1 VLATRRIHA
10 FILLAAVSLLAA
22 CSSSNSSHP
31 VTPAAIS
38 IALSPAPATTT
49 IAVGNTTGIQLTP
62 DVSGDPSRQGVDWA
76 VTCSNSLA
84 ILSKCGYLSICPLGG
99 PSGSCSMHSPS
110 GTAVTYIPPIDS
122 PSGSLAVNVTA
133 FATADHTK
141 NLTTPVTVTSFANAL
156 TGTFVFQI
164 VGNDNGNNVL
174 GDQLPYQVTG
184 VLALDGKGNIT
195 SAFET
200 RNSFSNFSLTYTLQ
214 DSSGTPST
222 YFVGPDGRGNLT
234 LNLQQA
240 NNSSNLIQQTFS
252 LVVIS
257 SSKALIS
264 ALPTTTTTIITDT
277 GSGTGTLEL
286 QTSSALPSGAYAF
299 VTGGIDSGAL
309 GTAVVGSVSPVPT
322 SIGGILNIDS
332 PGTIS
337 GNGSLAD
344 QDYYN
349 ARATPQPTLFSCTPP
364 AGVTGTVQAV
374 PNAPAGVVT
383 IALKGSTCFAAT
395 PPGQIQ
401 FTGYVIDANHIKLI
415 ETDDVNGSSGFLTAG
430 LAVSQNDPSTGTY
443 VGPFTAASLSGQ
455 YLLGVL
461 GIDFAGQGGVGG
473 TPTASTLTFAA
484 SICPNGSGT
493 LSCGGS
499 TTIGGEAD
507 TLFQVASLAFTDLFV
522 NGGTNGSNYT
532 VDSYAGGSAGIGRAQ
547 FLIKLAAQTAPKP
560 DAKVLFYLTGDGSP
574 LILYAMGTNLN
585 FGSYGTGIAY
595 AQPSP
600 ATSFGNP
607 ATYGVSFTQQN
618 GTENDGTGQMISQSA
633 SNSGTLTGTVDDTL
647 DNDFTTSTF
656 TLADTFMLSTDEFG
670 LITNSTFRNVAG
682 TSGPFVDY
690 FLTGDSKAEGFLIE
704 NDLVSAGSGQVAFG
718 YFAQAC
724 DVTSA
729 TSCAAAAGRSSAKAQ
744 RRADS
749 RRLKKNSNIAVH

>member
-1 VLATRRIHA
+1 VLATRRIHT
-10 FILLAAVSLLAA
+10 FILLAAISLLAA
-22 CSSSNSSHP
+22 CSSSSSTP
-31 VTPAAIS
+31 PATPATIS
-38 IALSPAPATTT
+38 IALSPPPASTT
-49 IAVGNTTGIQLTP
+49 IAVGDTTGIQLTP
-62 DVSGDPSRQGVDWA
+62 DVSGDTSKQGVDWA

-84 ILSKCGYLSICPLGG
+84 ILSKCGYLSICPPGAA
-99 PSGSCSMHSPS
+99 SGSCSMHSPG
-110 GTAVTYIPPIDS
+110 GTAVTYIPPIDF
-122 PSGSLAVNVTA
+122 PTGSLTVNVTA

-174 GDQLPYQVTG
+174 SDQLPYQVTG
-184 VLALDGKGNIT
+184 VMALDGNGNIT
-195 SAFET
+195 SVFET
-200 RNSFSNFSLTYTLQ
+200 HNSFSNFSLTYTLQ
-214 DSSGTPST
+214 GSSGTPST

-240 NNSSNLIQQTFS
+240 NNPSILIQQTFS
-252 LVVIS
+252 LVVLS
-257 SSKALIS
+257 SSKALL
-264 ALPTTTTTIITDT
+264 AELPTALTSITDT
-277 GSGTGTLEL
+277 ASGTGTLEL

-299 VTGGIDSGAL
+299 VTSGIDSGAL
-309 GTAVVGSVSPVPT
+309 GTAILGSVSPVPT

-337 GNGSLAD
+337 GDGSLAD
-344 QDYYN
+344 QDYFN
-349 ARATPQPTLFSCTPP
+349 AHATPQATLFSCTPP

-401 FTGYVIDANHIKLI
+401 FTGYVVDANHIGLI

-430 LAVSQNDPSTGTY
+430 LAVSQNDPTTGTY
-443 VGPFTAASLSGQ
+443 VGPFTAASLTGQ

-461 GIDFAGQGGVGG
+461 GIDFVGQGGVGG
-473 TPTASTLTFAA
+473 IPTASTLAFAA

-499 TTIGGEAD
+499 NTIGGEAD
-507 TLFQVASLAFTDLFV
+507 TLFQVAGLAFTDVFV
-522 NGGTNGSNYT
+522 NGGTNGSSYT
-532 VDSYAGGSAGIGRAQ
+532 VDSYAGGAGIGRAQ
-547 FLIKLAAQTAPKP
+547 FLLRLSTQLPKP
-560 DAKVLFYLTGDGSP
+560 DPKVLFYLTGDGSP
-574 LILYAMGTNLN
+574 LIMYAMGTN
-585 FGSYGTGIAY
+585 FTFPSYGTGIAY
-595 AQPSP
+595 AQPNP

-618 GTENDGTGQMISQSA
+618 GAENDGTGQMISQSTSA
-633 SNSGTLTGTVDDTL
+633 SGTLTGALTGTVDDTSAT
-647 DNDFTTSTF
+647 DFTSSTFILSDTF
-656 TLADTFMLSTDEFG
+656 TLATDEFG
-670 LITNSTFRNVAG
+670 LITNSTFLNVPG
-682 TSGPFVDY
+682 NSGPFVDY

-704 NDLVSAGSGQVAFG
+704 TDLAVGSGQVAFG

-724 DVTSA
+724 DVTSP
-729 TSCAAAAGRSSAKAQ
+729 TSCAAAAGRSSAKTQ
-744 RRADS
+744 RRPGS
-749 RRLKKNSNIAVH
+749 RRSKKNSNIAVH